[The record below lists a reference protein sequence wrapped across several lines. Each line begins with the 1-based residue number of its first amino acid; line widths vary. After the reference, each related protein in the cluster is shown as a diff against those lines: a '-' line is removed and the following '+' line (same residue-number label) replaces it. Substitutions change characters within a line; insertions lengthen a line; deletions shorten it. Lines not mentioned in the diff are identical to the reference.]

1 MHKYN
6 YYKIFVVLS
15 QTSYNEFI
23 MNKDYME
30 EILWHLME
38 LQLQTLFTI

>member
-6 YYKIFVVLS
+6 YYKIFELLS

-30 EILWHLME
+30 EIKWLLTE